1 MCFFSKNQIQFSF
14 TITIYHYLSLVLQ
27 LNLSQV
33 RKWAVSFAC
42 QTPFLNSQEMQFLLK
57 RHPDKDSVKKL
68 LCKNL
73 ETAKCILKLKVE
85 TRAASLQLLLS

>member
-1 MCFFSKNQIQFSF
+1 MCFFKIRFSSRSLSLSN
-14 TITIYHYLSLVLQ
+14 LSLVLQ

-33 RKWAVSFAC
+33 QKWAVSLAC
-42 QTPFLNSQEMQFLLK
+42 QTPSLNSQEMQFLLK